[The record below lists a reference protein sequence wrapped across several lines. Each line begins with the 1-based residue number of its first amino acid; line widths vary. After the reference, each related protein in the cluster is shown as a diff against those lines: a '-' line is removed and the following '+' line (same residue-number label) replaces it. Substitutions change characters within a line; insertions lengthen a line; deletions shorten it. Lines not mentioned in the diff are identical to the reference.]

1 MPTVYLTDFSADG
14 GGSWSAAFSL
24 AINAAGEGGKIN
36 VPAGLYPIATPIY
49 PKANQIIEGAGRDV
63 TTLRL
68 MFSNITAWGIGESI
82 FNGTDTS
89 PGVTISGITFNGGR
103 SDSGVADYIEGPT
116 TPKDTGGGVG
126 CRARWVVQDCR
137 FTNINGFKV
146 GLFGAHGAIVQ
157 RNIFDCDP
165 PGTGGQPDNIGGGA
179 GASGIRILDNHI
191 TSTAKGSAIDITNAS
206 DVWVINNTIE
216 YRSLILEGVSGG
228 RVEGNLVQ
236 GIGTG
241 SDRGNINLKSN
252 GAYASSIEYGVF
264 HCRDIKVIGNTVI
277 GSDGAPGIVVS
288 YTDSRHGPPLDA
300 ATPGAFLR
308 TGGNNHIMNNTVI
321 NTKSLGIVV
330 FGDWRG
336 KAKRDII
343 SDNYVADISGTTW
356 GSGIGTFKSCGIGL
370 GVGSGDILYRNKIVN
385 CPNGICLG
393 TSGTQIPGAGR
404 VSFTH
409 IMQTICES
417 VPGSVVVRP

>member
-1 MPTVYLTDFSADG
+1 MPTVRLTDFSADVS
-14 GGSWSAAFSL
+14 GSWSSAFVS
-24 AINAAGEGGKIN
+24 AFDAAGVGGKII
-36 VPAGLYPIATPIY
+36 VPAGLYPISLPLY
-49 PKANQIIEGAGRDV
+49 PKADQTIEGEGRSI
-63 TTLRL
+63 TTLRI
-68 MFSNITAWGIGESI
+68 MFNNIGAWGVGECV
-82 FNGTDTS
+82 FTGTDTS
-89 PGVTISGITFNGGR
+89 PGVTISGITINGGR

-126 CRARWVVQDCR
+126 CRVRWTVQDCR
-137 FTNINGFKV
+137 FTNINGFKI
-146 GLFGAHGAIVQ
+146 GLFGAHGAVVQ
-157 RNIFDCDP
+157 RNIFDCDS

-179 GASGIRILDNHI
+179 GAAGIRILDNHF

-206 DVWVINNTIE
+206 DVWIINNTVE
-216 YRSLILEGVSGG
+216 FRSIILEGVTGG
-228 RVEGNLVQ
+228 RVEGNLVK
-236 GIGTG
+236 GLSSG
-241 SDRGNINLKSN
+241 SDNGNINLKSN

-277 GSDGAPGIVVS
+277 GSGGAPGIVVS
-288 YTDSRHGPPLDA
+288 YTNSRLGPPLDA
-300 ATPGAFLR
+300 STPSAFLR
-308 TGGNNHIMNNTVI
+308 TGGNNQIMNNTII
-321 NTKSLGIVV
+321 NTKDLGIVV

-336 KAKRDII
+336 KGARDII
-343 SDNYVADISGTTW
+343 SDNYVADITGTTW

-409 IMQTICES
+409 IMQTVCES
-417 VPGSVVVRP
+417 VPGSVVVRA